1 MSRREGLAGVVA
13 VLAVVCCAVLPAGA
27 GAIAG
32 ATLAGPLGLGVA
44 ILVAGVVATV
54 IVLLLRR
61 RRGQAC

>member
-1 MSRREGLAGVVA
+1 MSRRERLACVVG

-44 ILVAGVVATV
+44 VVVAGIVAAVVV
-54 IVLLLRR
+54 LLRR
-61 RRGQAC
+61 RRGPAC